1 MPETL
6 RHQTDEH
13 TEKYF
18 AFQIKGWTNFDP
30 IDKTLAGI
38 AEGIE
43 QGGGLLTLVEV
54 LKTENDLA
62 SIPDDEVRE
71 CFANILAAQRLIRNV
86 HDLPNRLLI
95 ELRSAL
101 KVEEEVV
108 PKKNAASVA
117 SLPVSAEPELRTK
130 FWP

>member
-71 CFANILAAQRLIRNV
+71 RFANILAAQRLIRNV
-86 HDLPNRLLI
+86 HGLPNRLLI

-117 SLPVSAEPELRTK
+117 SLPVSAEPELRTSC
-130 FWP
+130 WP